1 MAVTQCFAWK
11 QHDGQWA
18 FPDFLRKQSPL
29 LLQVGSAKNWNWIFC
44 FSANRRLCN
53 PCLRLLNG
61 CMPRNRRLPY
71 NEALKH
77 FLILMV
83 YLLIRVEK
91 IEHLVSLI
99 ALPSIS
105 RKWTGG
111 GGGWGGWRGCGRGGG
126 QEGGRGGGWW
136 QSGVAPYK
144 WEISVAANL
153 VWQWLRFLFTGSV
166 SCQDCVTPGFHL
178 KTIKTFNCQ
187 YFFYRILET
196 RETNTNTMTK

>member
-44 FSANRRLCN
+44 FSANRRLCK

-111 GGGWGGWRGCGRGGG
+111 GGGWGGWRGCGWWGEQG
-126 QEGGRGGGWW
+126 GGRGCGQGALIRPHCSADHASWNHCFFLDW
-136 QSGVAPYK
+136 PVYIKSICMYIVTLQSGCQAP
-144 WEISVAANL
+144 L
-153 VWQWLRFLFTGSV
+153 VG
-166 SCQDCVTPGFHL
+166 
-178 KTIKTFNCQ
+178 
-187 YFFYRILET
+187 
-196 RETNTNTMTK
+196 